1 MHFFW
6 WIGGIL
12 LVLGLLVAVFAM
24 LAKDGYEDE
33 SGFHSLGNSNAEPGT
48 DLTYDVPRP
57 PEHATRPTP

>member
-1 MHFFW
+1 
-6 WIGGIL
+6 
-12 LVLGLLVAVFAM
+12 M